1 MYRGMIYIGNDI
13 VFMHL
18 WMDGGKIGC
27 FSLVIYIN
35 MVIIILVIIYI
46 VKEYPIDTDV
56 AIAETPASNP
66 TPNKNPLQETPFH
79 PPIPPPIP
87 VHPLPTQHLTLPQ
100 HRTLPQ
106 IVHPR
111 QHQTNNLQN
120 QRLI

>member
-1 MYRGMIYIGNDI
+1 MH
-13 VFMHL
+13 FMHL

-27 FSLVIYIN
+27 FSLARTIYIN

-56 AIAETPASNP
+56 AITETPVSNP
-66 TPNKNPLQETPFH
+66 TPNKNPLQETPLH
-79 PPIPPPIP
+79 PPIPAPIP

-100 HRTLPQ
+100 

-111 QHQTNNLQN
+111 QH
-120 QRLI
+120 